1 MARPGRFHRGSPMDG
16 KRPITHDEHQAAR
29 MHAIVGVILVLA
41 VLLVAPATASARPAE
56 DAFFNS
62 FISSRVDHLIGFTP
76 TTLAIHP
83 SGERVV
89 PITVRVGGRTY
100 RFVFG
105 NAAAVVGPSAD
116 LRRTIRMRRY
126 PSPEGVFLDRRLT
139 ARERRYLEVRA
150 DLGRDADVLV
160 VARAH
165 PACGS
170 GVSRSAVRGIA
181 AGTIR
186 KWSAAGVPVPAS
198 GDAIALRRAGEGIER
213 SVEPRFGAG
222 WRAPQGA
229 RAARDGGVS
238 EAASGDLAIA
248 AVTSWSR
255 ARMYQGTTCVVPV
268 GGSAPTDASVRALSH
283 PDAYPISFVTLRRLG
298 NRGVRPIVAAFLK
311 YLTGPRATDS
321 FRQRGMLMADETW
334 SSVPGAPAAPPAEL
348 APPEPAPEQPVP
360 TQD

>member
-1 MARPGRFHRGSPMDG
+1 MDG
-16 KRPITHDEHQAAR
+16 KRPIAHDEHQAAR
-29 MHAIVGVILVLA
+29 MHAIAGVILVLA
-41 VLLVAPATASARPAE
+41 VLLIAPATASARPVE

-89 PITVRVGGRTY
+89 PIKVRVGGRTY

-116 LRRTIRMRRY
+116 LRRMIRMRRY

-139 ARERRYLEVRA
+139 ARERRYLVVRA

-186 KWSAAGVPVPAS
+186 TWSAAGVPVPAS

-255 ARMYQGTTCVVPV
+255 ARMYPGTTCVVPV

-334 SSVPGAPAAPPAEL
+334 PSLPGPPADLPAEP
-348 APPEPAPEQPVP
+348 APPEPAPEEPVP